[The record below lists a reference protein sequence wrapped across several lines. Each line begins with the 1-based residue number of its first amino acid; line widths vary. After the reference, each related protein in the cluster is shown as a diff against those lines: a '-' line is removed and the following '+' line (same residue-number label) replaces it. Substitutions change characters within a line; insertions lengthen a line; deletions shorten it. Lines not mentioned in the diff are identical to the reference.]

1 MTMGY
6 GTVRSLE
13 ETMSLLRLVPGGKSG
28 TQRLDESQA
37 AAARNRLNEGRTS
50 TKPLDESG
58 SSEKEKLEKKR
69 VIEEAR
75 RKRAAEG
82 SAPKKSSLDLIL
94 EDIQQL
100 EREINSTE
108 RSGAMQEVEESL
120 DHIKQFSSKVLKRYE
135 WREDEKSRVVTELF
149 KGIREEAVKQT
160 DELQQ
165 KQVSEDNASSSSK
178 KLVMKYVEALSFV
191 KDQFRLNE
199 TAYSELKKWAESEK

>member
-1 MTMGY
+1 
-6 GTVRSLE
+6 
-13 ETMSLLRLVPGGKSG
+13 
-28 TQRLDESQA
+28 
-37 AAARNRLNEGRTS
+37 
-50 TKPLDESG
+50 
-58 SSEKEKLEKKR
+58 
-69 VIEEAR
+69 
-75 RKRAAEG
+75 
-82 SAPKKSSLDLIL
+82 
-94 EDIQQL
+94 
-100 EREINSTE
+100 
-108 RSGAMQEVEESL
+108 MQEVEESL